1 MGTRGA
7 FGFSVDYQLK
17 LTFSQAASGPD
28 DLGSDILYWLH
39 EIKIDETRRQAQDLK
54 LVHPN
59 TFPIQAQIDSLK
71 HYANTNTG
79 TGSLASWNVLLHG
92 TFSDPQE
99 ILDAGY
105 MINGNE
111 IPYYGLMCRWVY
123 IVNFDTENFE
133 IYKAAEGE
141 TGYTGRFTDRG
152 IPWIDTDGNDYY
164 PVKLVTSYPFA
175 HLPINLDKVYN
186 L

>member
-7 FGFSVDYQLK
+7 FGFIVDEKLK
-17 LTFSQAASGPD
+17 LTFSQAASSPE

-39 EIKIDETRRQAQDLK
+39 EIKVDATRQQARDLK
-54 LVHPN
+54 LIHPN
-59 TFPIQAQIDSLK
+59 TFPTQAEIDSLK
-71 HYANTNTG
+71 HYANLNIG
-79 TGSLASWNVLLHG
+79 SGSLASWNVLLHG

-123 IVNFDTENFE
+123 IVNFDTEHLE
-133 IYKAAEGE
+133 IYKTAEGE
-141 TGYTGRFTDRG
+141 TGHTGRFTDRG
-152 IPWIDTDGNDYY
+152 APWIDSNGNDYY
-164 PVKLVTSYPFA
+164 PVKLVTSFPFA
-175 HLPINLDKVYN
+175 NLPTNLDGVYRF
-186 L
+186 